1 MLYWLQV
8 ISKQHFVIRF
18 MFYFILN
25 FEFIVPYA
33 TITNLS
39 IYFVSSKSLNY
50 FFKNVDFSF
59 QFFYFTDCRFLL
71 NVLNFSFKLPNLFQK
86 FPILN
91 LTIKIY
97 VTKSFCLMLFLIYLI
112 LNHSIIFLLPCN
124 SVLYLFVVAFLLL
137 LVFIIK
143 KFLIVYDFLH

>member
-71 NVLNFSFKLPNLFQK
+71 IVLNFGFKLPNLFQK
-86 FPILN
+86 FSILN

-112 LNHSIIFLLPCN
+112 LNHSILFLLPCN
-124 SVLYLFVVAFLLL
+124 SILYLFVVAFLLL